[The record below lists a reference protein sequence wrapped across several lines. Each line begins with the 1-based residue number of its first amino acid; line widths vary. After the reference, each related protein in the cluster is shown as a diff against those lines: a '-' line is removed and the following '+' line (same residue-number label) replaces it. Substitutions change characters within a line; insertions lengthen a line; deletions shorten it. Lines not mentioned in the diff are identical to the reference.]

1 MIVASVSDFLIFFLL
16 TSFGMYPPVVQV
28 TSLILGIGC
37 LVAYKVIYI
46 RQSLSTLFGNR
57 SRLFEL
63 AVLAFLIIAIR
74 GALINITA
82 PLFTA
87 HPIFSFLP
95 AMAATVAIGLLIHKQ
110 FSFSE
115 KFLFL
120 GVSLLCVKFLH
131 LCSIELLPE
140 EGYYWNYATHPSM
153 GYIDHPPMVGWIIG
167 LGTSIFGV
175 HEFGV
180 RIVAFIIALLT
191 VLAVTLFH
199 KKLFGNEGITT
210 TFGIC
215 LLAPYLCGVGLFTS
229 PDTVLAF
236 AWILAVYNLYLVLIE
251 GIPSRWYWAAFWVG
265 LGMLSK
271 YSIVLLAIPTIVFC
285 LVDPKNRHWFK
296 RKEPY
301 ISLLIAI
308 GLFSPVIIWNM
319 LNDWASF
326 AFQSSGRVSQ
336 AISKFYLHGLLI
348 DMAILY
354 LPTTLLIIFKLLPY
368 LRKSQSINEDNEQN
382 KMNVKFLFCFIFFI
396 LPASVFILY
405 SLRHETKLNWTGPAF
420 LSIIPWVGYW
430 LHTKASEVYKKAT
443 VIVASTFVIIIC
455 VTFQYL
461 SFGLPLIPYG
471 QSLHRILGWKAMS
484 EAVIAQANNM
494 TVVDGQPPVIAGM
507 DKHFI
512 TSNLSFYAQSLNR
525 NNKNWTGF
533 DFASRNIIDEYAL
546 MWSIWSNPQ
555 SYKGRTILMVAKN
568 ENDLSDERLRS
579 KFQSLEPIK
588 QLDLKTRE
596 KVTRTYYTRVGR
608 GFLVS
613 NQ

>member
-1 MIVASVSDFLIFFLL
+1 
-16 TSFGMYPPVVQV
+16 
-28 TSLILGIGC
+28 
-37 LVAYKVIYI
+37 
-46 RQSLSTLFGNR
+46 
-57 SRLFEL
+57 
-63 AVLAFLIIAIR
+63 
-74 GALINITA
+74 
-82 PLFTA
+82 
-87 HPIFSFLP
+87 
-95 AMAATVAIGLLIHKQ
+95 
-110 FSFSE
+110 
-115 KFLFL
+115 
-120 GVSLLCVKFLH
+120 
-131 LCSIELLPE
+131 
-140 EGYYWNYATHPSM
+140 
-153 GYIDHPPMVGWIIG
+153 
-167 LGTSIFGV
+167 
-175 HEFGV
+175 
-180 RIVAFIIALLT
+180 
-191 VLAVTLFH
+191 
-199 KKLFGNEGITT
+199 
-210 TFGIC
+210 
-215 LLAPYLCGVGLFTS
+215 
-229 PDTVLAF
+229 
-236 AWILAVYNLYLVLIE
+236 
-251 GIPSRWYWAAFWVG
+251 
-265 LGMLSK
+265 
-271 YSIVLLAIPTIVFC
+271 
-285 LVDPKNRHWFK
+285 
-296 RKEPY
+296 
-301 ISLLIAI
+301 
-308 GLFSPVIIWNM
+308 
-319 LNDWASF
+319 
-326 AFQSSGRVSQ
+326 
-336 AISKFYLHGLLI
+336 
-348 DMAILY
+348 
-354 LPTTLLIIFKLLPY
+354 
-368 LRKSQSINEDNEQN
+368 
-382 KMNVKFLFCFIFFI
+382 
-396 LPASVFILY
+396 VFILY